1 MSSAEPKSEA
11 VLLPVRKRDD
21 GSLYVCLDLFLR
33 AIPSSTATTY
43 SIFLEHDLDVSYLRF
58 ATQLF
63 SKVVNAGYPCLN
75 VIIPHVGV
83 ENVFKFVESNRKQPM
98 IMASNE
104 EEKTCDGQIQ
114 VGDQGYMFGDGS
126 KDFYN
131 KYDVVAVGGTFDRLH
146 AGHRLL
152 LTAATWAAR
161 QKLRIG
167 ITGDIL
173 LRNKK
178 HKELI
183 ASFDDRSKAAKSY
196 AQSVKPELPLI
207 IVSEL
212 VEASGP
218 TITDPNIDALV
229 VSKETKDGGKKI
241 NETRI
246 RFGMKPLSLVVV
258 DVLDTSMEK
267 LSSSALREKEFQNKN
282 SSC

>member
-1 MSSAEPKSEA
+1 MSSAGPIREV
-11 VLLPVRKRDD
+11 VLLNVRKRDD
-21 GSLYVCLDLFLR
+21 SNLYACLDLFLR
-33 AIPSSTATTY
+33 AISFSTATTY
-43 SIFLEHDLDVSYLRF
+43 SIFLENDSDVSYLRF

-63 SKVVNAGYPCLN
+63 SKVVNAGYPCLD

-83 ENVFKFVESNRKQPM
+83 ENMFKFAESDQKQPLM
-98 IMASNE
+98 IGSNE
-104 EEKTCDGQIQ
+104 EEKTCDVQIQ
-114 VGDQGYMFGDGS
+114 VGDQGYSFGDGS

-161 QKLRIG
+161 KKLRIG

-183 ASFDDRSKAAKSY
+183 ASFDDRSRAAKSY

-207 IVSEL
+207 VVTEL
-212 VEASGP
+212 IEASGP
-218 TITDPNIDALV
+218 TVTDPNIDALV

-246 RFGMKPLSLVVV
+246 RSGMKPLSLVVV
-258 DVLDTSMEK
+258 DVLDTCMEK
-267 LSSSALREKEFQNKN
+267 LSSSTLREKEFQNKN
-282 SSC
+282 SS